1 MLFFLLPLYL
11 TNKPSAQTG
20 KAAAAYIAVRSC
32 VSVTA
37 AKTSEALRAWNTNAL
52 VRAGILKH
60 YKR

>member
-37 AKTSEALRAWNTNAL
+37 AIKVAENSDRDEDVINRIIVL
-52 VRAGILKH
+52 
-60 YKR
+60 

>member
-11 TNKPSAQTG
+11 TNKPSTHTG

-37 AKTSEALRAWNTNAL
+37 AIKVAENSDRDADAINRIIVL
-52 VRAGILKH
+52 
-60 YKR
+60 

>member
-11 TNKPSAQTG
+11 TNKPIAQTG

-37 AKTSEALRAWNTNAL
+37 AIKVAENSDRDADAKNRIIVL
-52 VRAGILKH
+52 
-60 YKR
+60 

>member
-1 MLFFLLPLYL
+1 MSLFLLPLYL

-37 AKTSEALRAWNTNAL
+37 AIKVAENNDRDADANNRIIVL
-52 VRAGILKH
+52 
-60 YKR
+60 

>member
-11 TNKPSAQTG
+11 TNKPSAHTG

-37 AKTSEALRAWNTNAL
+37 AIRVAENRDRDADAINRIIVL
-52 VRAGILKH
+52 
-60 YKR
+60 

>member
-11 TNKPSAQTG
+11 TNKPIAQTG

-37 AKTSEALRAWNTNAL
+37 AIKVAENNDRDADAKNRIIVL
-52 VRAGILKH
+52 
-60 YKR
+60 

>member
-11 TNKPSAQTG
+11 TNTSAQTG

-37 AKTSEALRAWNTNAL
+37 AIKVAENSDRDADAKNRIIVL
-52 VRAGILKH
+52 
-60 YKR
+60 

>member
-11 TNKPSAQTG
+11 TNKPSTHTG

-37 AKTSEALRAWNTNAL
+37 AIKVAENRDRDVDAKNRIIVL
-52 VRAGILKH
+52 
-60 YKR
+60 